1 MKPSIVAIIGSTRF
15 KSQQLGYAQKLTLEG
30 KLVLLSGFWHHS
42 DPYPIKAEQKVMID
56 RLLLHRID
64 AADEVLVVC
73 PNGYVG
79 ESTQRAIEHASEK
92 GKPITF
98 TDSPV
103 QFKPAQ
109 P

>member
-42 DPYPIKAEQKVMID
+42 DPYPIKNEQKVMID
-56 RLLLHRID
+56 ELLLHRIN

-79 ESTQRAIEHASEK
+79 ESTQRAIEHASAK